1 MSRPVSLLF
10 GVHAHQPI
18 GNFPEVLADA
28 HMRCYKPFLEV
39 LFRYPEFH
47 FAMHFSG
54 WLLDY
59 LFAHFPQ
66 DMAML
71 TEMVRRGQVEL
82 FGAGETEPVLAAI
95 PARDRIGQIETFS
108 RKLTATFGQRPSGAW
123 LTERVWDSTVVP
135 ALTACG
141 IRYVIVDDYH
151 FLCTGK
157 ITDQLN
163 GFFSTEEDACR
174 LDIFPISEA
183 LRYKLPF
190 SPANEAIAHIESL
203 AAEKADDQPVA
214 AIYFDDI
221 EKFGIWPE
229 TYQWVYEKGWLEQ
242 FVQGVLSS
250 PGIIPQHYRD
260 YHAAGKTKGIVY
272 LPTTSYIEMNEWT
285 LPAES
290 ARVYADLVKQSKAS
304 GGFERNKAFLR
315 GGIWKNFLTRYPE
328 SNWMHKRMLGLSAR
342 LAALPQN
349 PHTGEMQQKLYAAQA
364 NDAYWHGLFGGL
376 YLPHLRRAIY
386 NHLIDLEAMLD
397 HCAARESRVTQDIDF
412 DGIDETRLQNGNL
425 QIIVRHDPSASIVEF
440 DAYALKHNFGDTLRR
455 HQEDYFDKVQLCG
468 QHPADDDADS
478 HRQENPDNP
487 GNAHN
492 TAETGGGIASA
503 HDRIVSRHRIY
514 AVDLETDD
522 NARTLFID
530 RINNARIA
538 FHAADANDA
547 NDAGGIR
554 FQARH
559 ESLLIN
565 KHLQL
570 VDNRLQ
576 VTYRFSGE
584 SKDSFSTEINLAMP
598 SCDGPG
604 GRFIVQGEPVSGFG
618 QPLALA
624 DLTEITLDD
633 DTLQGSMLLRAS
645 RPVQFSAQPLFT
657 VSQSEQGFEK
667 IMQAVTLLL
676 TWPIETE
683 AVILSLTVH
692 RQSIDERQC

>member
-47 FAMHFSG
+47 FAVHFSG

-66 DMAML
+66 DMVML

-95 PARDRIGQIETFS
+95 PGRDRIGQIETFS
-108 RKLTATFGQRPSGAW
+108 RKLATKFGQRPSGAW

-157 ITDQLN
+157 TTEQLN
-163 GFFSTEEDACR
+163 GFFTTEEDACR

-190 SPANEAIAHIESL
+190 SPASDAIAYIESL
-203 AAEKADDQPVA
+203 AVENASDQPVA

-250 PGIIPQHYRD
+250 PQITPRHYRD

-304 GGFERNKAFLR
+304 GEFERNKAFLR

-342 LAALPQN
+342 LAALPEN

-386 NHLIDLEAMLD
+386 HNLIDLEAMLD
-397 HCAARESRVTQDIDF
+397 HCAAREERMTQDIDF
-412 DGIDETRLQNGNL
+412 DGIDETCLQNGNL
-425 QIIVRHDPSASIVEF
+425 QIIVRRDPSAGIVEF
-440 DAYALKHNFGDTLRR
+440 DAYTLKHNFGDTLRR
-455 HQEDYFDKVQLCG
+455 HKEDYFDKVQLCD
-468 QHPADDDADS
+468 QHLSDADAGPHSEEKSGDADS
-478 HRQENPDNP
+478 SVE
-487 GNAHN
+487 AS
-492 TAETGGGIASA
+492 GIASA
-503 HDRIVSRHRIY
+503 HDRIISRHRIY
-514 AVDLETDD
+514 AADLEPDD
-522 NARTLFID
+522 NARALFID
-530 RINNARIA
+530 RVNALRVA
-538 FHAADANDA
+538 YQYSDADTYAS
-547 NDAGGIR
+547 GIR

-559 ESLLIN
+559 ESMQIT
-565 KHLQL
+565 KQLQL
-570 VDNRLQ
+570 LDNRLQ
-576 VTYRFSGE
+576 VTYRFSGDLK
-584 SKDSFSTEINLAMP
+584 SSFSTEINLAMP

-604 GRFIVQGEPVSGFG
+604 GRFIVRGEPVSGFG
-618 QPLALA
+618 QSLALEN
-624 DLTEITLDD
+624 LTEITLDD
-633 DTLQGSMLLRAS
+633 DTLQGSILLKAS
-645 RPVQFSAQPLFT
+645 LPVQFSAQPLFT

-676 TWPIETE
+676 TCPIESE
-683 AVILSLTVH
+683 EVILSLTVRH
-692 RQSIDERQC
+692 Q